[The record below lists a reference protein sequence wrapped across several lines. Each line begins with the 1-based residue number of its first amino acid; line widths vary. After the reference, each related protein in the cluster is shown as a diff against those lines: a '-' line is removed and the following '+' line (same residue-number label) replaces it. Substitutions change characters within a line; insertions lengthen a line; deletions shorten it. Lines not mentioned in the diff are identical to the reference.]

1 MVGIC
6 GYKGESMRKLVA
18 LTVLAFGFAITS
30 GATAATALTGQ
41 FTVHFGRGV
50 GTSNAPCAPDT
61 FCGAGTLVGFGQATD
76 TVEFTSFEPIEGT
89 ACFETT
95 FIETVELA
103 NGTGTLVL
111 ASEGTFCTPG
121 ASGDA
126 PTSPQGYGHPA
137 TLTATFT
144 VDGASSTGIFAGASG
159 SGTKSG
165 RFAGDVAAIKL
176 AGAVT
181 LSD

>member
-1 MVGIC
+1 
-6 GYKGESMRKLVA
+6 MRKLVA
-18 LTVLAFGFAITS
+18 LTVLAFGLVVTS
-30 GATAATALTGQ
+30 GVATAATQLTGQ

-50 GTSNAPCAPDT
+50 GTSNAPCAPET
-61 FCGAGTLVGFGQATD
+61 FCGTGMLVGFGQATD

-89 ACFETT
+89 SCFAIT

-111 ASEGTFCTPG
+111 PSEGTFCSPG
-121 ASGDA
+121 RSADA
-126 PTSPQGYGHPA
+126 PTAPQDYGHPG
-137 TLTATFT
+137 TITATFT

-159 SGTKSG
+159 SGTKSASI
-165 RFAGDVAAIKL
+165 AGDVATITL

-181 LSD
+181 PAG

>member
-1 MVGIC
+1 
-6 GYKGESMRKLVA
+6 MRKLVA
-18 LTVLAFGFAITS
+18 LTVLAFGLAVTS
-30 GATAATALTGQ
+30 AATAATTLTGQ
-41 FTVHFGRGV
+41 FTVHFGRGA

-61 FCGAGTLVGFGQATD
+61 FCGAGRLVGFGQATD

-165 RFAGDVAAIKL
+165 SFAGDVAAIKL